1 MNPHFE
7 IDNGLPEHSRSLG
20 HEIYIEYRITLE
32 LNNLLSGN
40 ININSYCQLWAD
52 VAV

>member
-1 MNPHFE
+1 MNPQFE
-7 IDNGLPEHSRSLG
+7 IDNDLPEHSRSLG
-20 HEIYIEYRITLE
+20 HEIYIEYRITLGG
-32 LNNLLSGN
+32 NNLLSGN